1 MKLNY
6 TVEELLLDE
15 SFVDY
20 CLHEDSAHKSK
31 WEQARQEYPGII
43 PVMDE
48 ARNWLLLLAPGLP
61 PGEVKAEISKLQ
73 QLMQQRA
80 ALQETTLPVEN
91 ESVVPVSRMPYRRLW
106 LAVACVA
113 LLLLAGAWWWS
124 GQSIQRY
131 DANFAATEI
140 WESPGGQRRQVV
152 LPDGSEVILNANS
165 RLEVGKDF
173 NKNNRLLR
181 LRGQAFFKVAH
192 DASLPFIVHSGEF
205 STTALGTAFYVN
217 ARNLQQGYTVNLLE
231 GKVKL
236 QTADG
241 ASDLLLPG
249 QQGAWRKTAKQ
260 FEKNSFDTSYLH
272 QWVSGVLAFQQIE
285 SGQVFALL
293 EQWYGLQIIDRRA
306 NPRHVIITG
315 DYTGQPLEDILKAIC
330 FSLSCHFKQEND
342 TIIIE

>member
-31 WEQARQEYPGII
+31 WEQIGRDYPGVV

-48 ARNWLLLLAPGLP
+48 ARNWLLMLRPGLP
-61 PGEVKAEISKLQ
+61 AEEIKTEISKLQ
-73 QLMQQRA
+73 QVLQQKVVPE
-80 ALQETTLPVEN
+80 QTIQPVEN
-91 ESVVPVSRMPYRRLW
+91 ESVAPVRRLPKRRLW
-106 LAVACVA
+106 LAAASIA
-113 LLLLAGAWWWS
+113 LLILAGTWWWS
-124 GQSIQRY
+124 GSSAQNY
-131 DANFAATEI
+131 TADFAATET
-140 WESPGGQRRQVV
+140 WESPTGQRRQIM
-152 LPDGSEVILNANS
+152 LPDGSEVILNSNS
-165 RLEVGKDF
+165 RLEVGEGF

-181 LRGQAFFKVAH
+181 LQGQAYFKVAH
-192 DASLPFIVHSGEF
+192 DASRPFIVHSGDF

-236 QTADG
+236 QTTDG
-241 ASDLLLPG
+241 ADDILLPG
-249 QQGAWRKTAKQ
+249 QQGAWKKTEKQ

-272 QWVSGVLAFQQIE
+272 QWVSGVLAFQRIE
-285 SGQVFALL
+285 SGQAFVLL
-293 EQWYGLQIIDRRA
+293 EQWYGLQIIDRRT

-315 DYTGQPLEDILKAIC
+315 DYTGQPLQDILKAIC
-330 FSLSCHFKQEND
+330 FSLSCRFKQEND

>member
-1 MKLNY
+1 MKLKY

-20 CLHEDSAHKSK
+20 CLHEDSAYKSK
-31 WEQARQEYPGII
+31 WEQVRLEYPGMV

-48 ARNWLLLLAPGLP
+48 ARNWLLLLTPGLP
-61 PGEVKAEISKLQ
+61 ASEVKTEIGKLQ
-73 QLMQQRA
+73 QMMQQRVTS
-80 ALQETTLPVEN
+80 QQTTPPVEI
-91 ESVVPVSRMPYRRLW
+91 ESVATVRRMPNRRLW
-106 LAVACVA
+106 LAVASVA

-124 GQSIQRY
+124 GRSAQSY
-131 DANFAATEI
+131 DATFAATEI

-165 RLEVGKDF
+165 RLEAGKDF
-173 NKNNRLLR
+173 NKKNRLLR

-192 DASLPFIVHSGEF
+192 DASLPFVVHSGEF

-217 ARNLQQGYTVNLLE
+217 ARNPQQGYTVNLLE

-236 QTADG
+236 QTAAG
-241 ASDLLLPG
+241 AGDMLLPG
-249 QQGAWRKTAKQ
+249 QQGTWRKTVKQ

-293 EQWYGLQIIDRRA
+293 EQWYGLQIIDQRA

-330 FSLSCHFKQEND
+330 FSLNCRFKQEND

>member
-31 WEQARQEYPGII
+31 WEQVRLEYPGIV

-48 ARNWLLLLAPGLP
+48 ARNWLLLLTPGLP
-61 PGEVKAEISKLQ
+61 PGEVKTEINKLQ
-73 QLMQQRA
+73 RLMQQRVVS
-80 ALQETTLPVEN
+80 QQTTPPVESESVLPVH
-91 ESVVPVSRMPYRRLW
+91 RMPGRRLW
-106 LAVACVA
+106 LAAVSVV
-113 LLLLAGAWWWS
+113 LLILAGAWWWS
-124 GQSIQRY
+124 GRSAQSY

-140 WESPGGQRRQVV
+140 WESPAGQRRQVV

-165 RLEVGKDF
+165 RLEVGIDF
-173 NKNNRLLR
+173 NKKNRLLR
-181 LRGQAFFKVAH
+181 LHGQAFFKVAH
-192 DASLPFIVHSGEF
+192 DASLPFVVHSGEF

-236 QTADG
+236 QTAG
-241 ASDLLLPG
+241 GSSDMLLPG

-260 FEKNSFDTSYLH
+260 FEKNRFDTSYLH
-272 QWVSGVLAFQQIE
+272 QWVSGVLAFRQIE

-293 EQWYGLQIIDRRA
+293 EQWYGLQIVDRRA
-306 NPRHVIITG
+306 HPRHVIITG
-315 DYTGQPLEDILKAIC
+315 DYTGQPLQDILKAIC
-330 FSLSCHFKQEND
+330 FSLTCRFKQEND